1 MAKIMLLKFTSSEIS
16 PWYLKGHF
24 SSRNDLIQ
32 GTMDDFSEILSISTH
47 KWQPV
52 G

>member
-16 PWYLKGHF
+16 PLSLKGRF
-24 SSRNDLIQ
+24 SSKYDLIQ
-32 GTMDDFSEILSISTH
+32 EIMNDFSEIESMSIH